1 MTEIAQTYLGNIDRD
16 FDLAKLIATKTCLK
30 VLLSHKDRHK
40 GRIHT
45 YTDDNV
51 AVGIIKSR
59 DRLLES
65 GDVFQTQFD
74 RLLLVHIQQQE
85 LLVIDLSAVDR
96 DIALTKLVRLGHVLG
111 NQHYAIAIQ
120 ENKIYVRVDTESKA
134 IEKIID
140 NLQISGLQTTYEMQS
155 ASANTIFTSHNH

>member
-59 DRLLES
+59 ARLLES

-155 ASANTIFTSHNH
+155 ASANTTFTSHNH